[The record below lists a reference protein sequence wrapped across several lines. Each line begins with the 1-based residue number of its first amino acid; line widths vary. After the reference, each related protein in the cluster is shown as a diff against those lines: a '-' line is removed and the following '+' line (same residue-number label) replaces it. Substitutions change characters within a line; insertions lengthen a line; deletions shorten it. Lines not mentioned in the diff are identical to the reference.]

1 MSSYIV
7 TPTQKKALA
16 VATAI
21 AIVGGYFFLRPYF
34 SLIAFASILAFMF
47 NGLYHRLNH
56 RWNNPNR
63 SSAVVLVVALLVLII
78 PLIGVVAI
86 SIRQIDSLLQSLD
99 SSTVNNLIASAITTM
114 NNIISSLGFHFSINQ
129 GDIIN
134 NLQEPLKEFGE
145 NTLKSLP
152 SLFSSFFS
160 LISTS
165 IIFIFVFVSILK
177 NQKALVKTA
186 HSLNPLG
193 QEISSLYLAR
203 IAAMTKA
210 MVRGQFIIAF
220 LQGLTDAALLAIAG
234 LPNLFFFFLVVLTAL
249 SVIPLGGG
257 IVAIP
262 IGIFMI
268 LTGNIVGGLIVI
280 LGHIVIVTNIDNVL
294 RPRLVPKEAKL
305 DSALTLL
312 SVFAGLKLFGFLG
325 IVIGPVIMILIV
337 TTVQVY
343 QEVHG
348 YHINPAS
355 AYRSRGVIAR
365 TARRIKR
372 IVKG

>member
-1 MSSYIV
+1 V